1 MAFARALIVIITIGN
16 VAFADSTPQA
26 FADVRELIEQT
37 IARGRVPSLAVSVIQ
52 DGRIVWAEGFGSA
65 QLDTET
71 LATADTPYILAS
83 VSKPITA
90 TGLMVLV
97 DRGKISLD
105 QPVNEYLPG
114 SKLHT
119 YVGDANSVTIR
130 RLANHTSGMPTHW
143 NFFYTPNTPPS
154 MDESI
159 ARFAFTAW
167 TPGTRTNYSNLA
179 FGILNYVTEVVSEKP
194 WGTFMESEVFDPAG
208 MMHTAY
214 GIRPGLE
221 GIAAHSYSQDSSGR
235 WLRVTPYEFDH
246 PGASAIWSSAND
258 LARFLLLHMNHG
270 EIDGTRILSTSAAE
284 EMQRVHPDALAAGA
298 QYGVSWAIGTR
309 KGVKQIAHD
318 GGMPG
323 VRTEVAAYPE
333 LNAGY
338 VVLTNGDGQNE
349 IGRVASNLRKI
360 LLPEIPTPDKTPK
373 STKSKQDEPIVPRGA
388 WSGHV
393 VDGAKHIPIEIKFSD
408 ENVAETRIGGDG
420 RLLRKSEARHNN
432 GRTVFAMPGRFGAY
446 AHFHG
451 ETELQFDLG
460 VDSDALR
467 GALYVT
473 APGYFR
479 LPYYVELSKK
489 ND

>member
-1 MAFARALIVIITIGN
+1 MAFARALVAVFAIGG
-16 VAFADSTPQA
+16 VAFADSTLQA
-26 FADVRELIEQT
+26 FTEVRELIEQS
-37 IARGRVPSLAVSVIQ
+37 IARDRVPSIAVSVIQ
-52 DGRIVWAEGFGSA
+52 DGRIVWAEGFGTA
-65 QLDTET
+65 QLDSET

-97 DRGKISLD
+97 DRDQIALD
-105 QPVNEYLPG
+105 HPVNEYLPN
-114 SKLHT
+114 SKLNA

-143 NFFYTPNTPPS
+143 NFFYAPNSPPS

-167 TPGTRTNYSNLA
+167 EPGTRTNYSNLA

-194 WGTFMESEVFDPAG
+194 WGTFMETEVFNPAG

-221 GIAAHSYSQDSSGR
+221 GIAAHSYSQDSAGR
-235 WLRVTPYEFDH
+235 WVRVTPYEFDH

-258 LARFLLLHMNHG
+258 LARFLLLHMNLG
-270 EIDGTRILSTSAAE
+270 EIDGARILSKSAAE
-284 EMQRVHPDALAAGA
+284 EMQRIHPDALAAGA
-298 QYGVSWAIGTR
+298 QYGVSWAIGSR
-309 KGVKQIAHD
+309 KGVRQLAHD

-338 VVLTNGDGQNE
+338 VVLTNGDGHNE

-360 LLPEIPTPDKTPK
+360 LLPEIPTLDKTPK
-373 STKSKQDEPIVPRGA
+373 STKPKQNEPIVPRGA
-388 WSGHV
+388 WTGHV
-393 VDGAKHIPIEIKFSD
+393 VDGAQIPIELKFPD
-408 ENVAETRIGGDG
+408 ENLAEIRIGGDG

-432 GRTVFAMPGRFGAY
+432 GRTVFTLPGRFGTHT
-446 AHFHG
+446 HFHG
-451 ETELQFDLG
+451 ETEMQFDIAIDG
-460 VDSDALR
+460 DALR
-467 GALYVT
+467 GVLYVT

-479 LPYYVELSKK
+479 LPYYVELSKT